1 MIDVMMALA
10 KRKERL
16 VARRREAFSSYK
28 RETDAIDAELKE
40 VDSAIQKVNEAIKD
54 YLCPVCNG
62 SGEIRVCDA
71 AWQMESVFCTEC
83 HGTGIKT

>member
-16 VARRREAFSSYK
+16 IARRREAFSAYQ
-28 RETDAIDAELKE
+28 RETDAIDAELKD

-54 YLCPVCNG
+54 YLCPACNG
-62 SGEIRVCDA
+62 TGEMRFCDA
-71 AWQMESVFCTEC
+71 AGQMESIFCTEC

>member
-16 VARRREAFSSYK
+16 VARRHEVFSTYL

-40 VDSAIQKVNEAIKD
+40 VDSAIRKVNEAIQD

-62 SGEIRVCDA
+62 TGEMRVCDA
-71 AWQMESVFCTEC
+71 AGQMESIFCTEC